1 MDKLAAMLIAA
12 ATLIASGT
20 AFAMTP
26 KTVHYNCQGDK
37 TLDVTYSFNKQNLPT
52 KVVAKING
60 KRRTLPINLAHSDI
74 AGTKFGKVGGY
85 MIDTAYVDTT
95 TYNQVTIGTVTAPN
109 NRILYKE
116 CRPEN

>member
-37 TLDVTYSFNKQNLPT
+37 TLDATYSFNKQNLPT

-60 KRRTLPINLAHSDI
+60 
-74 AGTKFGKVGGY
+74 
-85 MIDTAYVDTT
+85 
-95 TYNQVTIGTVTAPN
+95 
-109 NRILYKE
+109 
-116 CRPEN
+116 